1 MVKAKKLSMLAAVAS
16 CAALLSGCEM
26 LNQEQ
31 WEPQEPYAISISEDG
46 RITEI
51 VQETLDES
59 YYSASEL
66 QNMITTEVAD
76 YNKKNGE
83 NCVTVKTFE
92 TEGQSVKLEMV
103 YASAKDY
110 AGFNNVEFYYGSLI
124 NAQLEGYLFDVS
136 YKKVR
141 DGVVTGSSVSGSEV
155 IKEMDKEVM
164 VVRAPL
170 EVNVP
175 GSILYTSTNA
185 EILADNVVNATREQD
200 EEEEEGLVLPSN
212 TVYTSENEATF
223 EEKEAANRVYIIFEM
238 YD

>member
-1 MVKAKKLSMLAAVAS
+1 MVKAKKISILAAVAS

-31 WEPQEPYAISISEDG
+31 WEPQEPNAISIDEEG
-46 RITEI
+46 AITEI
-51 VQETLDES
+51 VQETLDEA
-59 YYSASEL
+59 YYNASEL
-66 QNMITTEVAD
+66 QSMITSEVAD

-83 NCVTVKTFE
+83 DCVTVKTFE

-110 AGFNNVEFYYGSLI
+110 ASFNNVEFYYGSLI

-136 YKKVR
+136 YKKVK
-141 DGVVTGSSVSGSEV
+141 DGVVTGNNISGSEV

-170 EVNVP
+170 EVHVP
-175 GSILYTSTNA
+175 GKVLYTSSNA
-185 EILADNVVNATREQD
+185 EVLAADVINATGEQ

-212 TVYTSENEATF
+212 SVYKESDDSTF
-223 EEKEAANRVYIIFEM
+223 AEVEAANRVYIIFDM
-238 YD
+238 YE